1 MSSSWNLSKRL
12 GWRILKILI
21 FVAIVTGVIY
31 QIKFAPI
38 SVNAHSIKRGPLI
51 AEVMGTGT
59 LESRISATIGPEISD
74 RIEKILVDQGD
85 SVSAGDLLV
94 ILDDDELQQQVAIA
108 QSSLEAEGAAIERL
122 KSDKKRTI
130 AVFDQAQRSYN
141 RISKLIKSRTVS
153 QDEVDKATEALA
165 VATADVSRAE
175 AAITEARK
183 NLVTAEKTLEYHRA
197 RLTDTK
203 IEAPFDG
210 LIVKRSRESGDVVV
224 PGSSILT
231 LISIKD
237 LWISAWIDETEMA
250 KLTKDQKARV
260 VFRSESEKSYP
271 GKVIRL
277 GKEVDRETREFIVD
291 VKVLKLAKNWAVG
304 QRAEVFI
311 EVAHKK
317 EVTLL
322 PAELVMTRKSETGV
336 FIMKDG
342 VARWQPIK
350 IGLHSRESAE
360 VISGLEPEDVV
371 VSPVNPKTT
380 LTEGRRVSTP

>member
-1 MSSSWNLSKRL
+1 MSSSWNLNKRL
-12 GWRILKILI
+12 GWRILKILF
-21 FVAIVTGVIY
+21 FVAIVAGVIY
-31 QIKFAPI
+31 QLKFAPI
-38 SVNAHSIKRGPLI
+38 PVNAHSIKRGPLI

-59 LESRISATIGPEISD
+59 LESRISATIGPEISN

-108 QSSLEAEGAAIERL
+108 QASLEAEDAAIERL
-122 KSDKKRTI
+122 KSDKKRTV

-141 RISKLIKSRTVS
+141 RISKLIKKGTVS
-153 QDEVDKATEALA
+153 ADEVDKATESLA
-165 VATADVSRAE
+165 VSTADVSRAE

-183 NLVTAEKTLEYHRA
+183 ELVTAEKTLEYHRA

-203 IEAPFDG
+203 IKAPFDG
-210 LIVKRSRESGDVVV
+210 LIVKRSRATGDVVV

-250 KLTKDQKARV
+250 KLTNDQKARV
-260 VFRSESEKSYP
+260 VFRSESEISYP

-291 VKVLKLAKNWAVG
+291 VKVLKLATNWAVG

-322 PAELVMTRKSETGV
+322 PAELVMTRESETGV
-336 FIMKDG
+336 FIMEGG
-342 VARWQPIK
+342 VASWRPIK
-350 IGLHSRESAE
+350 IGLHSRDSAE

-371 VSPVNPKTT
+371 VSPVNPKKT
-380 LTEGRRVSTP
+380 LTEGRRISTP

>member
-342 VARWQPIK
+342 IARWQPIK